1 VLLPAPRENKDN
13 HGGEDEGRTATYCAG
28 DDSYAASAFAV
39 GITVNA
45 AGAISADATRA
56 VLLAK
61 RFQLVRAISSVHATV
76 ADNVAR
82 HTTAEMWRSETGAPA
97 GTSGARRL
105 MMPRQ
110 RLGSP
115 WDPSRQ
121 CATPPR
127 TDTCRGRAE

>member
-82 HTTAEMWRSETGAPA
+82 HAQRRRCGAAKRELRRARQAPA
-97 GTSGARRL
+97 V
-105 MMPRQ
+105 
-110 RLGSP
+110 
-115 WDPSRQ
+115 
-121 CATPPR
+121 
-127 TDTCRGRAE
+127 